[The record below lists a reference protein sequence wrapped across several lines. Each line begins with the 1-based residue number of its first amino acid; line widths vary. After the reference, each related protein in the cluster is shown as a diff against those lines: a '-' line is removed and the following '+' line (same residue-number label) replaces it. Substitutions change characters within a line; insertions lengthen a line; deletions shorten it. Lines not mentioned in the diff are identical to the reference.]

1 MNITIFKT
9 NPFLIIAVVSLIIF
23 SIVGTASI
31 TGQLT
36 DANFGTSGLA
46 TNPEKT
52 GIEPNIT
59 PIIGVKNASSQ
70 NLEQTKPCA
79 SCAVVD
85 SIIVNEVNGE
95 SGGVG
100 TVPGSMANDKTTIMS
115 ASYQVKIRMYDGTY
129 RVISQQG
136 QPVFHVGEKVKI
148 VNDKIVHLENTTIA
162 GKNHIFAL
170 MLAALT
176 GRVF

>member
-31 TGQLT
+31 TGQMT

-46 TNPEKT
+46 TNPEKKV
-52 GIEPNIT
+52 IEPNIT
-59 PIIGVKNASSQ
+59 PIIGVKNASLQ

-79 SCAVVD
+79 NCAMVD
-85 SIIVNEVNGE
+85 SIIVNEVKGE
-95 SGGVG
+95 RGGMGKISGSVADG
-100 TVPGSMANDKTTIMS
+100 KTATMS
-115 ASYQVKIRMYDGTY
+115 ATYLVKIRMYDGTY
-129 RVISQQG
+129 RVVSQQDK
-136 QPVFHVGEKVKI
+136 PVFHVGEKVKI
-148 VNDKIVHLENTTIA
+148 DNDKIVHVENTAITDN
-162 GKNHIFAL
+162 NHIFAL